1 MRGIIRFF
9 VRLKYNFKLNTDSLK
24 CICESFFLFNK
35 ESNKI
40 IKHVLQHAKYGRI
53 NQYVYI
59 WTFHILLYLGN
70 IYNVHIW

>member
-9 VRLKYNFKLNTDSLK
+9 VRLKYNFMLNTDSLK

-59 WTFHILLYLGN
+59 YEPF
-70 IYNVHIW
+70 IYFFI